1 MQNNILDE
9 SNKEKKMGFTL
20 RYSFSFFYIL
30 YLSIAGNLCYDDRFT
45 TPLFSN
51 DERHARIFGFFDL
64 GHSQN
69 VTTIAGQTAFLN
81 CRVRNIGGK
90 TVSWVRHA
98 DINLLTVGKYTYSSD
113 ERFFPLHNEETGDW
127 TLQIK
132 YAVPKDSGAYECQ
145 VSTTPP
151 IGLVIYLSVVEPR
164 TTIIGGPDIYINTG
178 STVNLTCV
186 ILQSPLPPQQI
197 QWTHNN
203 KKINYD
209 SPRGGVSVITEK
221 GDTTTSYLLLQR
233 AKASDSGKYCCIPS
247 NTNTYS
253 VNVHILNG
261 QNPAA
266 MQHTSDEGST
276 ETITQF
282 AKNFTM
288 LLVLYS
294 LLNLCHNIIYV
305 IV

>member
-1 MQNNILDE
+1 MSTSL
-9 SNKEKKMGFTL
+9 K
-20 RYSFSFFYIL
+20 FSLVVLTFLYISIDGNQFEL
-30 YLSIAGNLCYDDRFT
+30 YNYDDIFT
-45 TPLFSN
+45 TPVFTN
-51 DERHARIFGFFDL
+51 NERHSKISGYFDL
-64 GHSQN
+64 RFSQN

-81 CRVRNIGGK
+81 CRVRNIGRK

-113 ERFFPLHNEETGDW
+113 ERFVPLQNDETGDW

-151 IGLVIYLSVVEPR
+151 IGLVIYLSVVEPK

-186 ILQSPLPPQQI
+186 ILQSPFPPQQI

-221 GDTTTSYLLLQR
+221 GETTTSYLLVQR
-233 AKASDSGKYCCIPS
+233 AKSGDSGKYCCIPS
-247 NTNTYS
+247 NANTYS

-261 QNPAA
+261 ENPAA
-266 MQHTSDEGST
+266 MQHTSDKGCIAMISQIA
-276 ETITQF
+276 TILPMFLT
-282 AKNFTM
+282 
-288 LLVLYS
+288 
-294 LLNLCHNIIYV
+294 IYL
-305 IV
+305 IDSIM